1 MTLLDEARK
10 NQEIAKER
18 EINLKAL
25 NDKLI
30 DARALKSLLSENIE
44 IGTFQERQI
53 VQNEINRLEK
63 FIQSEK
69 EALNEVATDDDV
81 QDVLKQMS
89 F

>member
-44 IGTFQERQI
+44 IGTFQESQI